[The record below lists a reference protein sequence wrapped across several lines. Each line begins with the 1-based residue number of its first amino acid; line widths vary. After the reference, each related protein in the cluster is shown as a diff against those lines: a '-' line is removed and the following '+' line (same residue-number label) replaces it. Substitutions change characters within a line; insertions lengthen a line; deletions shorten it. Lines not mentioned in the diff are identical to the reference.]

1 METAQEPL
9 SLEAILNNV
18 HLSHYT
24 SFQDFNED
32 VNKLFDHIQKR
43 EVFNAD
49 VEDALLDVKRVYKE
63 ASKDVISL
71 YSDIVLKPLAPLQS
85 RMPPVQGI
93 KPATEE
99 QLLEVDKS
107 NNSFSGNLNICF
119 CLHLFC
125 ESTFHGIIFF

>member
-1 METAQEPL
+1 MATAQEPL

-32 VNKLFDHIQKR
+32 INKLLDHIQKR

-71 YSDIVLKPLAPLQS
+71 YSDIVLKPLAPLKP
-85 RMPPVQGI
+85 RMPLVRDIEP
-93 KPATEE
+93 TREE
-99 QLLEVDKS
+99 HPIEVDAT
-107 NNSFSGNLNICF
+107 NNSFSGNCF
-119 CLHLFC
+119 CFKFFC
-125 ESTFHGIIFF
+125 DSTFL